1 MTNSGLHCTGIFQYW
16 GINGQKYKNIFQSVG
31 VTRLSGL
38 WAFKWELKNNTK
50 TFSKIW
56 AGPNR
61 LG

>member
-1 MTNSGLHCTGIFQYW
+1 MD
-16 GINGQKYKNIFQSVG
+16 KNIKTFFQSVG